1 MAITHQPDRRT
12 AEAPTGQRRVDVG
25 ERQQVVVRTTVVQM
39 GLGPEG
45 VSEEI
50 VGFADAPLERGWIS
64 QASAP
69 SAS

>member
-12 AEAPTGQRRVDVG
+12 AETATGQRRVDVG

-45 VSEEI
+45 EPEE
-50 VGFADAPLERGWIS
+50 VAGFADAPLERGRFS
-64 QASAP
+64 QASTP